1 MIVGMD
7 FGTTNSGMAL
17 HDGEEVKLL
26 PLDPTNLN
34 PTIARTALYITND
47 HDITIGRAAIDRY
60 FDHNAGRPVKLKK
73 VWVGEVEVYGA
84 DMYYVTDVFAWVD
97 ILSPGRLFLSIK
109 SGLSDAEYQGT
120 MVGRFYYSLEKLIA
134 SYLSLTKIRAERQLD
149 REISGVV
156 LGRPV
161 RFSEDPA
168 ADKLAEARLLEAAR
182 LAGYQDIFLQY
193 EPIAAAYYYAST
205 INEPQNIMV
214 FDFGGGTVDITVMH
228 LRNEGEHQVL
238 ATGGL
243 PAAGDVFDRK
253 VVRAKLPKHFGEGTR
268 YGSPDRCLPLPA
280 WIYELFS
287 NWQTIIELQS
297 PANRQILNE
306 IAQTAED
313 KSGIEGLI
321 SLVANNYSL
330 KMFDTIETAKRQLS
344 NKMATVIR
352 LEGPGFHVAEPLS
365 RGEFEQII
373 HAETQK
379 IADHID
385 DTVQAAGLSHAQIDA
400 VIRTGGSSEIPVFKS
415 MLISKFGRG
424 KVHKINTFSSVASG
438 LGIMAHGIASGAIRA
453 EPRRSDITSLGLKSE
468 TDSDVV
474 PINLDLLKLRM
485 AASEIKEGTAS
496 RPVQGGLIIL
506 STGGQIKVMPWK
518 STGEES
524 GIVPFKQPPNFGIH
538 QAMLISLDQALLLVT
553 NRYRFLLTTPQRIS
567 ELSQVGM
574 SLGEFYQLKDEEV
587 VSAIA
592 PWNLIRDCLR
602 IILATG
608 QGFVRS
614 YALAQM
620 VENIESPAS
629 LIFDQPLP
637 GSPKAVMGSNGDDY
651 LLTFSDKGRA
661 SRMQTGRLRLQGQHI
676 IKLGKG
682 ERLTSAITA
691 RPGDEVLLMTASGF
705 GRRLPVEWIPESLDG
720 KATGR
725 SMISRT
731 DLRAVE
737 LIKGSRTIWILTDTT
752 ILALDPDV
760 IPEDREGVK
769 KSYLL
774 VEVKAGQQ
782 VIGLVSDFQDVD

>member
-1 MIVGMD
+1 MD
-7 FGTTNSGMAL
+7 FGTTNSGMAV
-17 HDGEEVKLL
+17 HDGKELKLL

-47 HDITIGRAAIDRY
+47 HDITIGRAAMDRY
-60 FDHNAGRPVKLKK
+60 FDHNVGRPVKLKK

-134 SYLSLTKIRAERQLD
+134 SYLSLTKIRAERRLGQ
-149 REISGVV
+149 EISGVV

-182 LAGYQDIFLQY
+182 LAGYQDIYLQY

-205 INEPQNIMV
+205 VNKPQNIMI
-214 FDFGGGTVDITVMH
+214 FDFGGGTLDITVMR

-243 PAAGDVFDRK
+243 PVAGDVFDRK
-253 VVRAKLPKHFGEGTR
+253 VVRAKLPKHFGEGSR
-268 YGSPDRCLPLPA
+268 YGSPDRWLPLPA

-287 NWQTIIELQS
+287 NWQTIIELQT
-297 PANRQILNE
+297 PANRKILDE

-313 KSGIEGLI
+313 RMVIEGLI

-330 KMFDTIETAKRQLS
+330 QMFDTIEAAKRQLS
-344 NKMATVIR
+344 DKVATVIR
-352 LEGPGFHVAEPLS
+352 MKGPGFHVIEPLS
-365 RGEFEQII
+365 RGEFEHII

-385 DTVQAAGLSHAQIDA
+385 ATVQAAGLNHEKIDA
-400 VIRTGGSSEIPVFKS
+400 VIRTGGSSEISVFKR
-415 MLISKFGRG
+415 MLMSKFGSE

-438 LGIMAHGIASGAIRA
+438 LGIMAHGITSGEIRA

-468 TDSDVV
+468 TDDDVV
-474 PINLDLLKLRM
+474 SINLDLLKLKM
-485 AASEIKEGTAS
+485 ASSESKEEKAS
-496 RPVQGGLIIL
+496 RPVQTGLIIL
-506 STGGQIKVMPWK
+506 STSGQIEVMPWK
-518 STGEES
+518 TIRGEQGQS
-524 GIVPFKQPPNFGIH
+524 GSGPFRQPPNFGIH
-538 QAMLISLDQALLLVT
+538 KAMLIGLDQTLLLVT
-553 NRYRFLLTTPQRIS
+553 NRYRFLLTTLQNIS

-574 SLGEFYQLKDEEV
+574 GLREFYQLKDEEV
-587 VSAIA
+587 VSTIT
-592 PWNLIRDCLR
+592 PWNLIRDCSRL
-602 IILATG
+602 ILVTS
-608 QGFVRS
+608 QGFVRG

-620 VENIESPAS
+620 IENIEGPAS

-651 LLTFSDKGRA
+651 LLSFSVKGRA

-676 IKLGKG
+676 IKLSKG
-682 ERLTSAITA
+682 ERFNSAIMA
-691 RPGDEVLLMTASGF
+691 QVDDELLLLTASGF
-705 GRRLPVEWIPESLDG
+705 GRRLRVEWIPESIDG
-720 KATGR
+720 KAAGR
-725 SMISRT
+725 SMISRP

-737 LIKGSRTIWILTDTT
+737 LMKGSRTIWMVTDTA
-752 ILALDPDV
+752 ILALDPEV
-760 IPEDREGVK
+760 IPQDKEGVK
-769 KSYLL
+769 KTYPL
-774 VEVKAGQQ
+774 VEVKAGRQ
-782 VIGLVSDFQDVD
+782 VLGLVSDFQHVD